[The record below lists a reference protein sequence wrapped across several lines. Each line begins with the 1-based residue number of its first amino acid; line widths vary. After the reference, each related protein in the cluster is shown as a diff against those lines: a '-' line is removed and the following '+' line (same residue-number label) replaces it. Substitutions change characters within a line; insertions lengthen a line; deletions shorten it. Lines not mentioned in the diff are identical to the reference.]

1 MLRTHDLPAELNV
14 NLTKPCV
21 MRIIWII
28 TPTLLKKLKPWGGK
42 KKPVEIASKYYLK
55 MGLMTS

>member
-1 MLRTHDLPAELNV
+1 MLHTYDLPGELNV

-21 MRIIWII
+21 MIIIWIS
-28 TPTLLKKLKPWGGK
+28 TTTLLEKLKTWK
-42 KKPVEIASKYYLK
+42 KKTMEIASKYYLK

>member
-1 MLRTHDLPAELNV
+1 MLHTHDLPGELNV

-21 MRIIWII
+21 MIIIWIS
-28 TPTLLKKLKPWGGK
+28 TPTLLEKLKPWK
-42 KKPVEIASKYYLK
+42 KKTAEIASKSDLK